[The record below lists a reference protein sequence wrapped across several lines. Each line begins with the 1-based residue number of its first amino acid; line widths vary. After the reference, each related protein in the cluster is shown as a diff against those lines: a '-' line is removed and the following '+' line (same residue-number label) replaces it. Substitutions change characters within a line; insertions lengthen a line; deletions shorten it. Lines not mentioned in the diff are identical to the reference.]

1 MAVGNFNIHDY
12 LNKLNEEAEQKTEDL
27 KTEDSKEI
35 SDAIKPEGGVSGDPG
50 IGIIIPDENKRAYD
64 WIKREYDKAKVEVK
78 VEIKQMGA
86 KFEPGMSSLSATDSD
101 SNEFKPGLFGNT
113 DGTTQAPEGMS
124 KGTEKTPTNPQA
136 KESDE
141 QSPADVKSKSNISV
155 KAKTV
160 DDGSGKEIKEDS
172 TEKKEK
178 TSSKLKS
185 KKRLK
190 FKKSAPKEKT
200 DDKE

>member
-1 MAVGNFNIHDY
+1 MAVGSFNIHEY
-12 LNKLNEEAEQKTEDL
+12 LNKLNEEAEQTTEDL

-35 SDAIKPEGGVSGDPG
+35 SDKINQDGGVSGDSG

-78 VEIKQMGA
+78 VEIKQTGA
-86 KFEPGMSSLSATDSD
+86 KFEPGMTNLSATNNDNSD
-101 SNEFKPGLFGNT
+101 FKPGLFGNT
-113 DGTTQAPEGMS
+113 DGTTKAPEGMS

-160 DDGSGKEIKEDS
+160 EDGSEKEIKEAS
-172 TEKKEK
+172 TKKKEK

-190 FKKSAPKEKT
+190 FKKSAPKDKIN
-200 DDKE
+200 DKE